1 MTPWNGA
8 VSRVRPRSEHKSI
21 RGHISGPMPIPS
33 TDPVD
38 DERPRPAT
46 AWRASRQQAELG
58 VTQQH
63 TTARR
68 SKSTLKSAF
77 NRLLGRKKK
86 ASTYFTDSGI
96 PPEITA
102 QHHRSDPMGDTR
114 PPKTVE
120 SKRSASLPVTEF
132 DRALR
137 SHSIS
142 PEDVLAIRSAGSS
155 LNAESRAPSNRA
167 EASDATLALLPC
179 AHSACKSTGLAPRP
193 ASSHARHPGL
203 ANWSEDPD
211 DIGRAITSDSSGWR
225 RRSRSLSAFP
235 SSDSALI
242 SPARRRSHHDVFA
255 WRESCDARAVTP
267 PTCGSLVDVPET
279 LAAGPAA
286 DKLESTDDDENHF
299 PDFSHEAASLHIT
312 EAAGFDLRITDL
324 EARMARLEHVVA
336 ELTES
341 LVRFA
346 PPSADLGSRWLQSSV
361 VTPEGKKVGHG
372 DVSIPCHHLNHGW
385 DASKLSHTAAYAD
398 EIPIS
403 DGSRPL
409 SLETVRVKPNKHPL
423 GPGDSAETITTDH
436 YLTLVGLL
444 ETERSAREMLEAQV
458 RSLGHQFYMVSNPTS
473 RPSGGSSAFD
483 LDEEEDDGVTAG
495 SRGRNRDDPLA
506 ARGEDGQAS
515 KGDDSSD
522 PMVTSAAAAARVVP
536 VSRLAVGMPPSPV
549 PQQQQQQQ
557 QQPRRAVV

>member
-21 RGHISGPMPIPS
+21 RGHISGPMPIPV
-33 TDPVD
+33 TGPVD

-46 AWRASRQQAELG
+46 AWRASRQHSELG
-58 VTQQH
+58 ATEQPT

-68 SKSTLKSAF
+68 SKSTLKSAL

-86 ASTYFTDSGI
+86 STYYTDSGV
-96 PPEITA
+96 PPEMSA
-102 QHHRSDPMGDTR
+102 QHHRSDPMGETR

-155 LNAESRAPSNRA
+155 LKAESRAPSNRA

-225 RRSRSLSAFP
+225 RRSRSLSAAFP

-242 SPARRRSHHDVFA
+242 SPARRRSHDVFA
-255 WRESCDARAVTP
+255 WREGCDTRAATP
-267 PTCGSLVDVPET
+267 PRSGSLLDVEDT
-279 LAAGPAA
+279 LATVPAD
-286 DKLESTDDDENHF
+286 DKLEATGDEHF

-324 EARMARLEHVVA
+324 EARMARLEHIVA

-346 PPSADLGSRWLQSSV
+346 PPSADLGNGWLHGSV
-361 VTPEGKKVGHG
+361 VAPDGKRDEHS
-372 DVSIPCHHLNHGW
+372 DVTVPCHSLTQGW
-385 DASKLSHTAAYAD
+385 DASKLIHTAAYAD
-398 EIPIS
+398 VIPIS
-403 DGSRPL
+403 DDSRPL
-409 SLETVRVKPNKHPL
+409 SLATVRDKHNKNAI

-458 RSLGHQFYMVSNPTS
+458 RSLGHQFYMASNPTS

-483 LDEEEDDGVTAG
+483 LDEEEEDGV
-495 SRGRNRDDPLA
+495 SRGRNRDDSLTV
-506 ARGEDGQAS
+506 RSEGGKAS
-515 KGDDSSD
+515 KGDGASD
-522 PMVTSAAAAARVVP
+522 PTVLREAALAMP
-536 VSRLAVGMPPSPV
+536 VSRLTAGIPSSPV
-549 PQQQQQQQ
+549 QQQQQQ